1 MNPHARRNRTRP
13 DRAAELRRIVGD
25 DGEVVVT
32 RSIDEIDEVARLF
45 ARAGIE
51 VVGIAGGD
59 GSVYRVLTA
68 VRRAY
73 GEGRLPAL
81 LPLRTGTINV
91 IADSVG
97 CSSGEPGPALARVV
111 GKRRRGEPLD
121 MTEAGTIEIDD
132 DGLGFLFGIGLV
144 VDFFRLYYE
153 TPDPRPASAVI
164 LLGRLVGSAVFGPAL
179 VRNAFPLL
187 EARVESD
194 GKVLPFPECSVVLG
208 MAIEHLPLGFRPG
221 YLANRTPGR
230 FHLLAGSISPA
241 RISWSLPRFRCG
253 LPVRD
258 ESLHDA
264 DSCDLR
270 IEFGR
275 PTHYMIDAEIL
286 GPVERLYVTSGPCVR
301 FVLD

>member
-1 MNPHARRNRTRP
+1 M
-13 DRAAELRRIVGD
+13 
-25 DGEVVVT
+25 VT

-51 VVGIAGGD
+51 VVGIVGGD

-81 LPLRTGTINV
+81 LPLRAGTINV

-97 CSSGEPGPALARVV
+97 CPSGEPGPALARVV
-111 GKRRRGEPLD
+111 GKRCRGEPLD

-132 DGLGFLFGIGLV
+132 DGLGFLFG
-144 VDFFRLYYE
+144 
-153 TPDPRPASAVI
+153 T
-164 LLGRLVGSAVFGPAL
+164 AL

-194 GKVLPFPECSVVLG
+194 GKVLPFPEYSVVLG

-286 GPVERLYVTSGPCVR
+286 GPVERLHVTSGPCVR